1 MMCRKSHFGSKAIG
15 FILLLVLLCSAP
27 LHSEASGSSL
37 PSQNG
42 LESVPTEELWGMLF
56 QALQQQDPQYQM
68 LKEQLE
74 TSLTQLTLGQQGSK
88 TLLEQLQASQTGI
101 TQSLTSLGS
110 LPEDMAWMRQ
120 RISDQ
125 DKTIE
130 VQAYMLYG
138 LVGAVAGG
146 VTGYLIAGSKGAAYG
161 VLIGAGGG
169 IVVKISL

>member
-1 MMCRKSHFGSKAIG
+1 MCRKLHFGLKAIG
-15 FILLLVLLCSAP
+15 FILLLALLCSAP
-27 LHSEASGSSL
+27 LYSEASGSSL

-68 LKEQLE
+68 LKEQLG

-130 VQAYMLYG
+130 IQAYMLYS

-146 VTGYLIAGSKGAAYG
+146 VTGYLIAGPKGAAYG
-161 VLIGAGGG
+161 VIIGAGGG

>member
-1 MMCRKSHFGSKAIG
+1 MCRRFGYGSRVIG
-15 FILLLVLLCSAP
+15 FILLLVFLCLAP
-27 LHSEASGSSL
+27 LHSGGNASSL
-37 PSQNG
+37 PLLSG

-68 LKEQLE
+68 LKEQLG

-130 VQAYMLYG
+130 IQAYMLYS

-146 VTGYLIAGSKGAAYG
+146 VTGYLIAGPKGAAYG
-161 VLIGAGGG
+161 VIIGAGGG